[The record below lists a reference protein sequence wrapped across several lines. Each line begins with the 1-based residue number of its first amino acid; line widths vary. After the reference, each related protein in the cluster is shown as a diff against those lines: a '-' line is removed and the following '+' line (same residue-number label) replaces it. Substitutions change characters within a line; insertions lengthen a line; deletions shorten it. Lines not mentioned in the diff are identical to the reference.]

1 MKTAEKLVLALIIVL
16 LLAGA
21 FVALRYLDFFNV
33 KEIEKSVQGSV
44 SDVSIEM
51 QRILNPL
58 KGRNIFE
65 INLRSLKKTLL
76 SFDGV
81 SDVQVRRYYPDKLIV
96 DITYSEISIKCYS
109 RQEDGTVLFYFC
121 HDGILEQIGQETWD
135 AFDKPSTVELNPAYA
150 QKSVKWG
157 CDEGFLSMVN
167 LTEHLT
173 ENNLITSIKYD
184 NNNGDEFGRLVID
197 LSSLNSTL
205 YVRELVSENRLSEAL
220 DLISSQFSAGGA
232 HVIYDLYANTLVK
245 RT

>member
-1 MKTAEKLVLALIIVL
+1 MKTAEKFVLALIFVL
-16 LLAGA
+16 LIAGA
-21 FVALRYLDFFNV
+21 FVALRYLDFLDV
-33 KEIEKSVQGSV
+33 KEIDATVHGPV
-44 SDVSIEM
+44 SKVSIEM
-51 QRILNPL
+51 QRILSPL
-58 KGRNIFE
+58 KGRNILE
-65 INLRSLKKTLL
+65 INLRSLKKTLM

-81 SDVQVRRYYPDKLIV
+81 SEVEVRRYYPDKLIL
-96 DITYSEISIKCYS
+96 DITYSDISLKCYS
-109 RQEDGTVLFYFC
+109 FQEDGTALFFFC
-121 HDGILEQIGQETWD
+121 HDGILEQVGQETWD
-135 AFDKPSTVELNPAYA
+135 AFDMLTIVELNPAYA

-157 CDEGFLSMVN
+157 CDGGFLSMVN